1 MKNLL
6 KIIYSSNILKKDNNK
21 TEDKIKILKK
31 GNSSTLKINHDKD
44 FNNIFDHIITPID
57 ELYDYELV
65 FSKNVYFIR
74 LTINF
79 TEIKNIIQQGYIL
92 PCRNKL
98 FKVLSNYKKNLDS
111 KFYLNINNLII
122 NDVNGI
128 EKKFMELSKKNSKIL
143 NKNLFEFNDI
153 IFNLDS
159 KRISFDK
166 EYLKYNKDLTYGGII
181 IDENEYGKYLNS
193 KELPLNNILLKNEE
207 PSYENLNNFRF
218 FVNSKNSNKI
228 NNLIVVSNTRLFY
241 WKNFLKD
248 KKALIVNNI
257 NIFKKLH
264 YIDVFNYDYVIIT
277 LNVLNNS
284 YYKSKFE
291 EYNVVEKFS
300 FKNLREDLMRNDQIL
315 WQKEP
320 IFHIFL
326 WNNLVIDFNFEDLKK
341 NMTEQFILNL
351 CSLKKWIIYNNFKEK
366 KSYAQNIF
374 SLFSGK
380 LDSKYFKNFVI
391 NNKIFEPKLDLE
403 MEKIYLD
410 FNTIE
415 SKGYNDYVDSL
426 KNIYIKNEMKFEEDI
441 YLQKY
446 CSYPQRQIKIN
457 KILKNLKETDT
468 FLKMNNKYR
477 NLIQDKI
484 NLTNNKNHEIT
495 CEICLD
501 DIDKNNMGITECG
514 HIYCYSC
521 IYKNIKYSNKCPT
534 CRENISLDKIFFLT
548 DKNQEIVLNSNILD
562 ELGTKNSKLLML
574 LNNYNRIMILS
585 NFDECLDKLKDLF
598 DELNIFC
605 VRTQNGKN
613 VINDKIVY
621 LSNYNEDFYSNKD
634 KYDIEQVICLEPY
647 YSNKKNLKF
656 YDIMNSTNTKKFKFL
671 LIKDTIEDKEDLF

>member
-6 KIIYSSNILKKDNNK
+6 KIIYSSNILTKYSNITN
-21 TEDKIKILKK
+21 DKINILKK
-31 GNSSTLKINHDKD
+31 KNYPTLKINNNKD
-44 FNNIFDHIITPID
+44 FNNILNDIITPID

-111 KFYLNINNLII
+111 KFYSNINNLII

-143 NKNLFEFNDI
+143 NKNLFELNDI

-193 KELPLNNILLKNEE
+193 NELPLNNILLKNEE

-291 EYNVVEKFS
+291 EYNVVS
-300 FKNLREDLMRNDQIL
+300 
-315 WQKEP
+315 
-320 IFHIFL
+320 
-326 WNNLVIDFNFEDLKK
+326 NF
-341 NMTEQFILNL
+341 
-351 CSLKKWIIYNNFKEK
+351 
-366 KSYAQNIF
+366 
-374 SLFSGK
+374 
-380 LDSKYFKNFVI
+380 
-391 NNKIFEPKLDLE
+391 
-403 MEKIYLD
+403 
-410 FNTIE
+410 
-415 SKGYNDYVDSL
+415 
-426 KNIYIKNEMKFEEDI
+426 
-441 YLQKY
+441 
-446 CSYPQRQIKIN
+446 
-457 KILKNLKETDT
+457 
-468 FLKMNNKYR
+468 
-477 NLIQDKI
+477 
-484 NLTNNKNHEIT
+484 
-495 CEICLD
+495 
-501 DIDKNNMGITECG
+501 
-514 HIYCYSC
+514 C
-521 IYKNIKYSNKCPT
+521 IYYS
-534 CRENISLDKIFFLT
+534 FLRMY
-548 DKNQEIVLNSNILD
+548 QS
-562 ELGTKNSKLLML
+562 
-574 LNNYNRIMILS
+574 LS
-585 NFDECLDKLKDLF
+585 N
-598 DELNIFC
+598 
-605 VRTQNGKN
+605 
-613 VINDKIVY
+613 
-621 LSNYNEDFYSNKD
+621 S
-634 KYDIEQVICLEPY
+634 
-647 YSNKKNLKF
+647 
-656 YDIMNSTNTKKFKFL
+656 
-671 LIKDTIEDKEDLF
+671 